1 MSEFDKFIKTKIK
14 EENRQIP
21 DSVKSQ
27 IEQTLSSL
35 PEQEQKVLKFELFPK
50 IMTIAACFIFVFLVV
65 LPNCSTVYAKA
76 LEEIPVIGNIVEVV
90 TIRNYFYS
98 DRNHEM
104 DIDVPKIEGNESQA
118 ADYINKD
125 VDELTKILVDRF
137 NTDLEEIGDKGHS
150 GIYVDYEVVTN
161 TENWFTLKICVH
173 EAAGSSNTYY
183 KYYHIDKRDYK
194 IITLKDLFSDN
205 EYSTVLENELRRQ
218 MNIEMAGD
226 NSKIY
231 WTENAEIGQDFVKL
245 SDEHNFYWSENGD
258 LVIVFDKYE
267 VAPGYM
273 GTPEFVIEKELLS
286 DILKSEY
293 K

>member
-27 IEQTLSSL
+27 IEQTLASL
-35 PEQEQKVLKFELFPK
+35 PEQEQKVLKFKLFPK

-137 NTDLEEIGDKGHS
+137 NMDLEEIGDKGHS
-150 GIYVDYEVVTN
+150 GIYVDYEVITN

-173 EAAGSSNTYY
+173 EVAGSSNTYY
-183 KYYHIDKRDYK
+183 KYYHIDKRGYK
-194 IITLKDLFSDN
+194 IITLKDLFIDN
-205 EYSTVLENELRRQ
+205 EYSAVLENELRRQ

>member
-1 MSEFDKFIKTKIK
+1 M
-14 EENRQIP
+14 
-21 DSVKSQ
+21 
-27 IEQTLSSL
+27 
-35 PEQEQKVLKFELFPK
+35 
-50 IMTIAACFIFVFLVV
+50 FLVV

-137 NTDLEEIGDKGHS
+137 NMDLEEIGDKGHS
-150 GIYVDYEVVTN
+150 GIYVDYEVITN

-173 EAAGSSNTYY
+173 EVAGSSNTYY

>member
-21 DSVKSQ
+21 DSVKLQ
-27 IEQTLSSL
+27 IEQTLASL

-50 IMTIAACFIFVFLVV
+50 IMAIAACFIFVFLVV

-137 NTDLEEIGDKGHS
+137 NMDLEEIGDKGHS
-150 GIYVDYEVVTN
+150 GIYVDYEVITN

-173 EAAGSSNTYY
+173 EVAGSSNTYY

-194 IITLKDLFSDN
+194 IITLKDLFIDN
-205 EYSTVLENELRRQ
+205 EYSAVLENELRRQ